1 MPLVFH
7 LFSKF
12 AAVFTVVFGLFF
24 QINIALSA
32 PQMSPMKITYDDKVV
47 YCSVDR
53 VDISDQAIL
62 ALNQGTPVTFVWN
75 IVIEEVNDYWFNSN
89 VGDITI
95 ARQAIPDLI
104 SKSLIISDARNG
116 ISRRVDS
123 IDRATAFLSGLDR
136 FPILDRSLLK
146 PGVRYTVQVQF
157 HIQEGQFSDAW
168 WSGPLTFATTVAEE
182 EIRLP

>member
-1 MPLVFH
+1 MD
-7 LFSKF
+7 
-12 AAVFTVVFGLFF
+12 
-24 QINIALSA
+24 IR
-32 PQMSPMKITYDDKVV
+32 YDDKVI
-47 YCSVDR
+47 YCSIDR

-75 IVIEEVNDYWFNSN
+75 IIIEEVNDYWLNKN
-89 VGDITI
+89 VGEITI

-104 SKSLIISDARNG
+104 SKSLIISDAKNG
-116 ISRRVDS
+116 ISRRVAT
-123 IDRATAFLSGLDR
+123 IDDAIEFLSGLDH

-146 PGVRYTVQVQF
+146 PGVRYNIQVQF

-168 WSGPLTFATTVAEE
+168 WSESMRLGTTVAEE

>member
-1 MPLVFH
+1 MPPVFH
-7 LFSKF
+7 IFPKF
-12 AAVFTVVFGLFF
+12 AAVLTVVFGMFF

-32 PQMSPMKITYDDKVV
+32 PQASPMEITYDDKVI

-75 IVIEEVNDYWFNSN
+75 ITIEEVNDYWLNNN

-123 IDRATAFLSGLDR
+123 IDDAIEFLSGLNR
-136 FPILDRSLLK
+136 FPILDQSLLK

-157 HIQEGQFSDAW
+157 HIQEGQFSDTW
-168 WSGPLTFATTVAEE
+168 WSESLRLGTTVAEE
-182 EIRLP
+182 EITLP